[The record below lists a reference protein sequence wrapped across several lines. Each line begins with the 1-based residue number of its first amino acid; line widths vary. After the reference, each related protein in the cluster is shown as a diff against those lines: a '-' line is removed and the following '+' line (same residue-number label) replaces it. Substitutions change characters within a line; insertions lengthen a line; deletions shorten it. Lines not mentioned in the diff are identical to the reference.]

1 MKSKTFTEEELNSV
15 SKEMVIKM
23 YLQLAESF
31 EKMTIQLENL
41 TEQVAIL
48 TQQRFGRKTEKASAM
63 TSDQI
68 TMADILPDDM
78 KYVLNEAEATAD
90 DSAKEPEMETILYR
104 RRKRVGKRSEDISQL
119 EVVVDETITLPE
131 DELNALFPDGYRR
144 LPDEV
149 YHEVEYVPARLLVHE
164 KHIAVYAG
172 KNDTGIVKANRPERL
187 LKNSLLTSSLAAGV
201 IEAKYVNHIPLN
213 RLSEDFRRKDFE
225 ISRQVLASW
234 MIQLTERYLRVV
246 YEHMKKVLLT
256 SKLIHCD
263 ETPFTVVKNGRGPNS
278 KDYMW
283 VYHTCEKYDCPPIYL
298 YAYDDGKR
306 DTETLKKFLG
316 DYSGIV
322 MTDGYQVYHTAAK
335 ERPDHL
341 TVAGCW
347 VHAKRK
353 YAEYVKGV
361 GTEGFRGSIA
371 EEGVKRIQAIYHIE
385 NMVKGKDKTYKPT
398 EEEILRNRQILVK
411 PLVDSYFEWV
421 KSVAANPLV
430 DKGSKVM
437 SAITYSINQ
446 EQFLREFLD
455 NPIIPL
461 DNNEAEASVRSFCVG
476 KHSWHIIATK
486 KGAGSSAILYSIA
499 ETAKANNLKTFDYF
513 QYLLEQLLLHLDD
526 SPAEYLDNLMPWSKK
541 LPDCCRKT
549 KCK

>member
-78 KYVLNEAEATAD
+78 KDVLNEAEATAD

-213 RLSEDFRRKDFE
+213 RL
-225 ISRQVLASW
+225 
-234 MIQLTERYLRVV
+234 
-246 YEHMKKVLLT
+246 
-256 SKLIHCD
+256 
-263 ETPFTVVKNGRGPNS
+263 
-278 KDYMW
+278 
-283 VYHTCEKYDCPPIYL
+283 
-298 YAYDDGKR
+298 
-306 DTETLKKFLG
+306 
-316 DYSGIV
+316 
-322 MTDGYQVYHTAAK
+322 
-335 ERPDHL
+335 
-341 TVAGCW
+341 
-347 VHAKRK
+347 
-353 YAEYVKGV
+353 
-361 GTEGFRGSIA
+361 
-371 EEGVKRIQAIYHIE
+371 
-385 NMVKGKDKTYKPT
+385 
-398 EEEILRNRQILVK
+398 
-411 PLVDSYFEWV
+411 
-421 KSVAANPLV
+421 
-430 DKGSKVM
+430 
-437 SAITYSINQ
+437 
-446 EQFLREFLD
+446 
-455 NPIIPL
+455 
-461 DNNEAEASVRSFCVG
+461 
-476 KHSWHIIATK
+476 
-486 KGAGSSAILYSIA
+486 
-499 ETAKANNLKTFDYF
+499 
-513 QYLLEQLLLHLDD
+513 
-526 SPAEYLDNLMPWSKK
+526 PAERLRDIQTGT
-541 LPDCCRKT
+541 R
-549 KCK
+549 